1 MLATVLIVL
10 GCLLAPMA
18 VITGWAKST
27 LTDTDTFVA
36 TYAPLAHDPRVQAYV
51 VDQAATAIDQNID
64 IEGLTSEVIDGIK
77 ALGTRPRA
85 SAALDALKGPATQ
98 GIEDLIRDGITAF
111 VGSDA
116 FPQTWERALR
126 VSHTQLVATL
136 TNDPQALAA
145 AQSDGTIGI
154 QLGPIVE
161 DVKAALL
168 ARNITVA
175 SRIPPI
181 DRTIPIAQ
189 SDQIP
194 TVQAGYRAIVALGG
208 WLPWVALAFL
218 AAGVLVARRRNL
230 ALVWAAVGLGLSM
243 LVLLLGFTVGRAVL
257 LTSVPATLV
266 PGDVITLLY
275 ETAIAAMKDTAIAG
289 LVLAAGNRG
298 RRLAGRTLPDPPDDA
313 RLLRRRSRIPTD
325 QRRGAGA
332 DHRPGGRVDL
342 RAAAAAAR
350 AHRARCGRRDH
361 PAAATVGRGH
371 PVDTGDRRPRRD
383 HRVPGRT
390 SAAGGPTTGCRPGV
404 SRLTAAKTASS
415 SRNGAGTSAYEE
427 LGNSAYG
434 LHAAVPLAWVVVSLR
449 GRRSGAFTRHDTTP
463 PTSIVTTGQRR

>member
-1 MLATVLIVL
+1 MDNDLQPADLRERLARLEAENSNLRDRLATTDAPAAQQVEDAHKRKRGPGWTVLATVLIVL
-10 GCLLAPMA
+10 GCLLAPVS

-27 LTDTDTFVA
+27 LTDTNTFVA

-51 VDQAATAIDQNID
+51 VDQAATTIDQNID

-98 GIEDLIRDGITAF
+98 GIENLIRDGITAF
-111 VGSDA
+111 VDSEA
-116 FPQTWERALR
+116 FPQAWERALR

-136 TNDPQALAA
+136 TNDPQALAT

-181 DRTIPIAQ
+181 NRTIPIAQ

-194 TVQAGYRAIVALGG
+194 TVQAGYRAIVALGD
-208 WLPWVALAFL
+208 WLHWVALVFL

-243 LVLLLGFTVGRAVL
+243 LMLLLGFTLGRAVL
-257 LTSVPATLV
+257 LTSVPTTLV
-266 PGDVITLLY
+266 PGEVITLLY

-289 LVLAAGNRG
+289 LVLALAIAAVGWLAGPFKTPRRMRDFYADGVGTLRTNAEKRG
-298 RRLAGRTLPDPPDDA
+298 LTTGRVGEKIYAQRRLLHALIALASAVAIVLLRPLSVTDILWTVVIAVLAMIIVSLVERPQRADPP
-313 RLLRRRSRIPTD
+313 P
-325 QRRGAGA
+325 
-332 DHRPGGRVDL
+332 V
-342 RAAAAAAR
+342 AAPV
-350 AHRARCGRRDH
+350 
-361 PAAATVGRGH
+361 PAA
-371 PVDTGDRRPRRD
+371 
-383 HRVPGRT
+383 
-390 SAAGGPTTGCRPGV
+390 
-404 SRLTAAKTASS
+404 
-415 SRNGAGTSAYEE
+415 
-427 LGNSAYG
+427 
-434 LHAAVPLAWVVVSLR
+434 
-449 GRRSGAFTRHDTTP
+449 
-463 PTSIVTTGQRR
+463 